1 MNISHLQAPDPNWDK
16 LNSGC
21 QNDKKPCGRIV
32 MLEENKS
39 CISYCRKKEKEC
51 KKVVCPWQL
60 CSTFCSIL
68 SIVHFCRKLWACY
81 KCITAELHCFSME
94 MTLTQVIQNLLPFT
108 STAAWGIRCSSPEL
122 KDQSDSLKNLFF
134 L

>member
-39 CISYCRKKEKEC
+39 CISYCRKKEKENAR
-51 KKVVCPWQL
+51 KWFALDNFVVHSVVYCL
-60 CSTFCSIL
+60 
-68 SIVHFCRKLWACY
+68 
-81 KCITAELHCFSME
+81 
-94 MTLTQVIQNLLPFT
+94 
-108 STAAWGIRCSSPEL
+108 
-122 KDQSDSLKNLFF
+122 
-134 L
+134 